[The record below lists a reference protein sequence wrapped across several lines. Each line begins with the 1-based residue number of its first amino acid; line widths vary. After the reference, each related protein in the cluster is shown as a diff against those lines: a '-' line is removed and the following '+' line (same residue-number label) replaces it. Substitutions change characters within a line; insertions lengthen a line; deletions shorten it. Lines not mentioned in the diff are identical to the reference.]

1 MNYYYKVNFQPIG
14 NCWWANQKLNAV
26 TMETK
31 KNLFKTRYFSNF
43 FKDYTIYYSTKLI
56 DL

>member
-14 NCWWANQKLNAV
+14 ICWWANQKLNAV

-31 KNLFKTRYFSNF
+31 KIFLKHDIFRIF
-43 FKDYTIYYSTKLI
+43 FKDYTIHYSTKLI

>member
-1 MNYYYKVNFQPIG
+1 MNYYYKVNFQLIG
-14 NCWWANQKLNAV
+14 NCWWANQKLNAI